1 MAKETTTQTTSPMPV
16 SSINPWTS
24 LWPTPSLR
32 TPCSNPYAA
41 AFLDGHFLK
50 AYDDFC
56 FSKGKQNDLRLDC
69 LPEPFVGDPDANVY
83 LLNGN
88 PGFDSIE
95 LKFANDSAYQ
105 TLVQNS
111 LSHRIASISGD
122 PFIYFNN
129 LALSKNPS
137 IFHSGCDWWQKRTNK
152 FRQDIKKANKGPKIF
167 DIEFI
172 PYHSDNLT
180 QISRYLSAT
189 GNLPYSANYSNYLIQ
204 KAIDEEKTIII
215 MRMKKEWLKRIPNL
229 ANCKNLYYLSSRQ
242 NVCITQNN
250 LCVFRTGAKVTLPQ
264 YQSIIAAL

>member
-1 MAKETTTQTTSPMPV
+1 MTKKTSTPV
-16 SSINPWTS
+16 SSTNPWSPLT
-24 LWPTPSLR
+24 W
-32 TPCSNPYAA
+32 NGKEFYASI
-41 AFLDGHFLK
+41 DSQFLK
-50 AYDDFC
+50 NYDSYC
-56 FSKGKQNDLRLDC
+56 VLHKKTNDLRLDC

-88 PGFDSIE
+88 PGFDNVEPS
-95 LKFANDSAYQ
+95 FTPDSSYKNI
-105 TLVQNS
+105 VQDS
-111 LSHRIASISGD
+111 LNHNIAHIKRIGFD

-129 LALSKNPS
+129 LALSTNPS
-137 IFHSGCDWWQKRTNK
+137 VIHSGCDWWQKRTNE
-152 FRQDIKKANKGPKIF
+152 FRQDIKKANKEPKIF